1 MHDDGRVNMS
11 TKHGHNEH
19 GDPPDPQERAR
30 RAWLSVIRP
39 CRGND
44 VDPSLVAEAVIGMS
58 GGINPAGSDGPRQW
72 QLEEATDGRR

>member
-1 MHDDGRVNMS
+1 MS

-30 RAWLSVIRP
+30 RAWLSVIRL

-44 VDPSLVAEAVIGMS
+44 VDPSRLTAAVIGMN
-58 GGINPAGSDGPRQW
+58 GAIARLTDPAGPDRPEPW